1 MRSRVPEIYV
11 DADACPVKDEVM
23 RVAQRDGITV
33 HYVSNAWMRLPESPL
48 VNRVVVSDGFD
59 AADDWIA
66 ENIVAGDI
74 AITADIPLAAR
85 CLEKQARVIG
95 PTGRP
100 FTEDGIGA
108 ALAMRELK
116 GHLRDTGEIRDHGP
130 SFSKQDRSQFLQALD
145 RVVQDVGKN

>member
-1 MRSRVPEIYV
+1 
-11 DADACPVKDEVM
+11 M
-23 RVAQRDGITV
+23 RVALRHGIIV

-48 VNRVVVSDGFD
+48 VNRVVVFDGFD
-59 AADDWIA
+59 AAADWIA

-85 CLEKQARVIG
+85 CLEKLVRVIG

-100 FTEDGIGA
+100 FTEDGIGT

-130 SFSKQDRSQFLQALD
+130 AFTKKDRSNFLQALD
-145 RVVQDVGKN
+145 RAVQAAG